1 MINRIKKLWNDLIN
15 GREEAQET
23 EFMPAILEVT
33 ETPPSPVG
41 RLVMWSILALLAVG
55 LIWAFVGTINE
66 VAVAT
71 GKVIPTGQVKTIQVK
86 NKGIIKEINVKEGQ
100 HVEEGEVLVVLDTTT
115 TDADNA
121 SLKKRAAYYKLDIER
136 LEAEL
141 KGAPFQPAPDAEL
154 ETSDLLAEK
163 NLYQSRTTQYRSEV
177 ASARNAVSQ
186 KQAALAAEEMN
197 YEKYAG
203 MLAIAVDKENRLQQL
218 VKENAI
224 AEFQLLEQT
233 SQRINLE
240 ETTNAQRDMVAKARA
255 ELAEAQSRL
264 ATVDSGYRKDIMTS
278 LVESRKQYLAYQE
291 EIKKADE
298 NQRLATVTAP
308 CSGRVYNLAVHTEGG
323 IVTDAQPL
331 MMIVPDGTGLEF
343 EVWADNKDIGFIKE
357 GQEAEVKVSTF
368 NFQKFGMVKAVV
380 DEIGADAYSDKTDVE
395 RNKKYRLTL
404 NILQDDINIFGQ
416 KADLTPGME
425 VTAEIKIKEKRI
437 IDFFLDPFRR
447 YTSEALRER

>member
-1 MINRIKKLWNDLIN
+1 MNIKKKWDNLIN
-15 GREEAQET
+15 GRTDGKET

-41 RLVMWSILALLAVG
+41 RMVMWTILGLLTAAI
-55 LIWAFVGTINE
+55 IWACVGTINE

-71 GKVIPTGQVKTIQVK
+71 GKIIPTGQVKTVQVK
-86 NKGIIKEINVKEGQ
+86 NKGLIKEIHVKEGQ
-100 HVEEGEVLVVLDTTT
+100 HVEEGEVLVVLDPTT

-121 SLKKRAAYYKLDIER
+121 SLKKRAAYFKLDIER

-141 KGAPFQPAPDAEL
+141 NGTSFQPKADSDLDTA
-154 ETSDLLAEK
+154 DLLAEK
-163 NLYQSRTTQYRSEV
+163 TLYQSRVSQYRTETE
-177 ASARNAVSQ
+177 AARNAVAQ
-186 KQAALAAEEMN
+186 KAASLSAEEAT
-197 YEKYAG
+197 YKKYMG
-203 MLAIAVDKENRLQQL
+203 MLAIAQDKERRLQQL
-218 VKENAI
+218 IKENAI

-240 ETTNAQRDMVAKARA
+240 ETASAQGNIVARA
-255 ELAEAQSRL
+255 QSELSEAQAKL
-264 ATVDSGYRKDIMTS
+264 AAVETGYKKDIMTS
-278 LVESRKQYLAYQE
+278 LVESRKQYIAYTE

-323 IVTDAQPL
+323 VVTDAQPL
-331 MMIVPDGTGLEF
+331 MMIVPDGTDLEF

-357 GQEAEVKVSTF
+357 GQEAEIKVSTY
-368 NFQKFGMVKAVV
+368 NFQKFGMVKAEVE
-380 DEIGADAYSDKTDVE
+380 EISADAYNDKTDPE
-395 RNKKYRLTL
+395 KDKKYRLALKTVD
-404 NILQDDINIFGQ
+404 DDINIFGQ
-416 KADLTPGME
+416 KAELTPGME